1 MQKNP
6 MNVAQTADVANAD
19 VADVNL
25 ARSVFMSK
33 MLMAADR
40 VVFDASTFLQ
50 HKQIDEE
57 GNERGFDCG
66 PFWQHIC
73 CCAPQ
78 IQAIKY
84 PNGEK
89 RLLQIPQSCVWEIEK
104 KARNEDG
111 QVSARLNL
119 AARMALVR
127 LHTLEH
133 VLKVLE
139 VVPDTALGSFGD
151 SALCAMAMLANSH
164 EKLLYIIQDKPLGR
178 DLLHSREMESFQTR
192 HLVYRYD
199 KWGFLCPIPSK
210 KKAAQAATA
219 QAAVPRPA
227 APAASAQ
234 ATTPRPAA
242 PAAAAQMTMPR
253 PAASTPA
260 AASRPAAPA
269 ATVQAA
275 APRPAASIPA
285 ATVQMATPRPAAPA
299 PAASVQAATPTSRER
314 GRGCIHNFRFGGPA
328 PEEPDRALPAVGRME
343 PGDMLYLCNGTP
355 LILGRE
361 IGSGREAQVFAIEG
375 NEDHCIKV
383 IVRPTL
389 YKQQRINLLC
399 SRDFEIDGCIFPNA
413 PLSSDSEGTRFK
425 AYLMRRIPDGA
436 SAPLAGLFNA
446 RVRSR
451 YLPDG
456 ADRRFY
462 ARLALSLAQLIYR
475 MHLRGILLCD
485 VSAGNVRVALDE
497 NGKAIADRL
506 YLIDIDSAQLGTE
519 ACVYSGDGMT
529 PAYMAPEL
537 HRSGWNGEQIPYSA
551 ELFSA
556 SLLICQTLLC
566 GAYPFTALD
575 VAADEPF
582 DEREAVCEGKF
593 PYGSSAERRAAGTKA
608 PGARAYIWSNMPSRL
623 KDAMHRAMTAE
634 PKDRPKLQELIP
646 LLEDYNAWIQRDDTL
661 TRYPMVRSLLPT
673 AYKPYIRT
681 CCACGREVDAANRAG
696 GVLKGEIFMC
706 PECAA
711 QPLAKCSNPG
721 CDHVTLT
728 RGEEL
733 LGRRARSLCPDCFE
747 KRQAEQGSRLSRYS
761 TCSCGRSFVVRMEEV
776 QGGRAPLQCPAC
788 RAAAAQ
794 PEAVRA
800 TPSTAPEADL
810 PSDGGKKV
818 RRIQQYIEELYR
830 TLVG

>member
-219 QAAVPRPA
+219 QAAASRPAASIQAASAQTTTPHPAASTPAASTQATTPRPAASTPAVSAQMATPRPA
-227 APAASAQ
+227 APAQAAPAQ

-242 PAAAAQMTMPR
+242 PA
-253 PAASTPA
+253 PA
-260 AASRPAAPA
+260 AASRP
-269 ATVQAA
+269 
-275 APRPAASIPA
+275 
-285 ATVQMATPRPAAPA
+285 
-299 PAASVQAATPTSRER
+299 AATPTSRER

-794 PEAVRA
+794 PESVRA

-830 TLVG
+830 SLVG